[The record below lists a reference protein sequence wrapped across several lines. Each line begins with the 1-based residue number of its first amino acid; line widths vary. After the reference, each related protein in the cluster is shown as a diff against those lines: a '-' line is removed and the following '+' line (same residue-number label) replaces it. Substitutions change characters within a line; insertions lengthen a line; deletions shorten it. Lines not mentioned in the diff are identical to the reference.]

1 MKTPSTDRYKYRKAP
16 TTNRNTHT
24 DVGFYA
30 LAAAIVKQ
38 AVDDYREAERRLKNV
53 PDFDNEADRERYI
66 LKQQKSQYE
75 IVKFFKSEWY
85 STLCDI
91 DPQRILDKLG
101 VRA

>member
-1 MKTPSTDRYKYRKAP
+1 MKTPTTDRYKYRKAP
-16 TTNRNTHT
+16 TKNRNTHT

-38 AVDDYREAERRLKNV
+38 AVDEYRDCERLINGEIK
-53 PDFDNEADRERYI
+53 
-66 LKQQKSQYE
+66 KSNITYVDPVFRQNE
-75 IVKFFKSEWY
+75 IVKFFRSQWY

>member
-38 AVDDYREAERRLKNV
+38 AVDEYRDCERLINGEIK
-53 PDFDNEADRERYI
+53 
-66 LKQQKSQYE
+66 KSNITYVDPVCRQNE
-75 IVKFFKSEWY
+75 IVKFFRSQWY

>member
-1 MKTPSTDRYKYRKAP
+1 MKTPTSDRWRYRREP
-16 TTNRNTHT
+16 RPVHP
-24 DVGFYA
+24 DEVGLNA

-53 PDFDNEADRERYI
+53 PDFNNEADRERYI

-85 STLCDI
+85 GVLCDI
-91 DPQRILDKLG
+91 DPNRILKLLG
-101 VRA
+101 VRE